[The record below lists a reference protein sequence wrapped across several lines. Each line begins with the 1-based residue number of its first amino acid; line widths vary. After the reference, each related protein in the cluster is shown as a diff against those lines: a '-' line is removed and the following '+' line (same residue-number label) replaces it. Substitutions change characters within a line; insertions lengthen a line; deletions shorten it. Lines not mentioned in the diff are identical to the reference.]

1 MNTATRP
8 VLSTTVSRRVDVSR
22 PPVVTAPKKP
32 QGKKSSRQLEQHEAS
47 LVPHIRSKTPVH
59 LVMIYGERIENVN
72 VVGFDRY
79 SIAIE
84 YDGFR
89 ETVFKSA
96 IARIISTV
104 EV

>member
-1 MNTATRP
+1 
-8 VLSTTVSRRVDVSR
+8 
-22 PPVVTAPKKP
+22 
-32 QGKKSSRQLEQHEAS
+32 
-47 LVPHIRSKTPVH
+47 
-59 LVMIYGERIENVN
+59 MIYGERIENVN